1 VVRLRVPEDFHYYL
15 SRHQDCNERL
25 LARAGSFTP
34 RDLEISTDPD
44 AMRMRKMIYAV
55 TGEVHRMLA
64 FIRLKPLGSQV
75 LYGYLKPRHRI
86 GEHVCD
92 HFARRTPG
100 IIAVLGNGSESWIS
114 LCREGRIMRDHGR
127 GIAETLERL
136 RSALG
141 LPEDDP
147 DADNSNMSDLN
158 LDDLW
163 QVYYDSQ
170 YCPEKKNLA
179 VFHQRMPRRD
189 QDAAGLRMVQN
200 KKEVTLDDFLGD
212 GRSTEHP
219 LKDP

>member
-1 VVRLRVPEDFHYYL
+1 LRVPEDYHDYL
-15 SRHQDCNERL
+15 SMHLDCNERL

-34 RDLEISTDPD
+34 KDLEISTDPE
-44 AMRMRKMIYAV
+44 ALRLRKMVSAV
-55 TGEVHRMLA
+55 MGEVHRMLA
-64 FIRLKPLGSQV
+64 FVRLKPLGSQV

-86 GEHVCD
+86 GGHVCD

-127 GIAETLERL
+127 GTAETLERL

-141 LPEDDP
+141 LPENGP
-147 DADNSNMSDLN
+147 DAGNPDMGDLN
-158 LDDLW
+158 VDDLW

-179 VFHQRMPRRD
+179 VFRQRMPRRD
-189 QDAAGLRMVQN
+189 QNAAGLRLVQN
-200 KKEVTLDDFLGD
+200 KKEITLDDFFSGK
-212 GRSTEHP
+212 E
-219 LKDP
+219 

>member
-1 VVRLRVPEDFHYYL
+1 MRVPEDYHYYL

-34 RDLEISTDPD
+34 KDLEISTDPE
-44 AMRMRKMIYAV
+44 AVRLRKMVSAV
-55 TGEVHRMLA
+55 MGEVHRMLA
-64 FIRLKPLGSQV
+64 FVRLKPLGSQV

-86 GEHVCD
+86 GGHVCD

-100 IIAVLGNGSESWIS
+100 IIAVLGNGSKSWIS

-136 RSALG
+136 SSALG
-141 LPEDDP
+141 LPENGP
-147 DADNSNMSDLN
+147 DAGNPDMGDLN
-158 LDDLW
+158 VDDLW

-179 VFHQRMPRRD
+179 AFRQRMPRRD
-189 QDAAGLRMVQN
+189 QNAAGLRLVQN
-200 KKEVTLDDFLGD
+200 KKEVTLEDFIDDDKSNSEL
-212 GRSTEHP
+212 
-219 LKDP
+219 LKET

>member
-1 VVRLRVPEDFHYYL
+1 MRVPEDYHYYL

-34 RDLEISTDPD
+34 KDLEISTDPE
-44 AMRMRKMIYAV
+44 ALRLRKMVSAV
-55 TGEVHRMLA
+55 MGEVHRMLA
-64 FIRLKPLGSQV
+64 FVRLKPLGSQV

-86 GEHVCD
+86 GGHVCD

-100 IIAVLGNGSESWIS
+100 IIAVLGNGSKSWIS

-136 RSALG
+136 SSALG
-141 LPEDDP
+141 LPENGP
-147 DADNSNMSDLN
+147 DAGNPDMGDLN
-158 LDDLW
+158 VDDLW

-179 VFHQRMPRRD
+179 AFRQRMPRRD
-189 QDAAGLRMVQN
+189 QNAAGLRLVQN
-200 KKEVTLDDFLGD
+200 KKEVTLEDFIDDDKSNSEL
-212 GRSTEHP
+212 
-219 LKDP
+219 LKET

>member
-1 VVRLRVPEDFHYYL
+1 MRIPEDFHYYL
-15 SRHQDCNERL
+15 SRHLDCNERL
-25 LARAGSFTP
+25 LARARSFAP
-34 RDLEISTDPD
+34 KDLEISTDPE
-44 AMRMRKMIYAV
+44 AVRLRKMVSAV
-55 TGEVHRMLA
+55 MGEVYRMKA
-64 FIRLKPLGSQV
+64 FVRLKPLGSQV

-86 GEHVCD
+86 GEHVSE
-92 HFARRTPG
+92 HFARRAPG
-100 IIAVLGNGSESWIS
+100 IIAVLGNGNESWIS
-114 LCREGRIMRDHGR
+114 LCRGDRIMRDHGR
-127 GIAETLERL
+127 GMAETLERL

-147 DADNSNMSDLN
+147 DADNSNISDLN

-163 QVYYDSQ
+163 QVYYDGQ
-170 YCPEKKNLA
+170 YCQEKKNLT

-212 GRSTEHP
+212 GQSREHP